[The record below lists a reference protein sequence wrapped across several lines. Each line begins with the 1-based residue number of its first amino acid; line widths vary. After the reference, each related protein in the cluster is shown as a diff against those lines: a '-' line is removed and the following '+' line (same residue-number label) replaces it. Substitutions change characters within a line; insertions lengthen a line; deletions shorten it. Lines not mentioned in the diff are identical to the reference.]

1 MLIPINVVF
10 WEKYNLYMKSNST
23 GRSAGI
29 NNMKENIV
37 KHVMIIFCMPATAN
51 AFNCIFQFNSSSQR
65 HDAKGK

>member
-1 MLIPINVVF
+1 
-10 WEKYNLYMKSNST
+10 MKSNST

-37 KHVMIIFCMPATAN
+37 KHIMIFCGMFATAN

-65 HDAKGK
+65 LNAQGK